1 MSSCLKILL
10 RYPLAARQ
18 QPRFKLRLTAIVVAA
33 FLLWHFINSYKNFRY
48 DIPHTDPPASVDKET
63 QLSCDSL
70 QGLGDIF
77 LILRT
82 GASEALRR
90 LPAHF
95 NTTLR
100 CLHSQNYGIWS
111 DYEEYIGGHHVHD
124 AFDEMD
130 PEVIA
135 SHPDF
140 AYYRRL
146 KEQGRSSFTVD
157 ELTGWAT
164 APNSAGGRDTP
175 GWKLDKWK
183 FLPIADKAYRQQPNA
198 KWYIFMEG
206 DTYIHWA
213 NILHWLSHI
222 DASKPYYMGQEM
234 QIGDIV
240 FAYGGSSFVISNSAM
255 KTLVEYRA
263 TKPGVYEEFTGNHW
277 AGDCVLGKAML
288 DAGIKLSWQ
297 YPNLFGG
304 MPYDMD
310 YNETFGSPQRRLWC
324 YPTTTYHHVSPSDV
338 EEIYHNEQ
346 KWNQEARS
354 VLTHRPATGRR
365 APSAIAMS
373 LLLELPR
380 ELRDIIISHVILSPR
395 SVFDPAQVVRERE
408 NVSVNST
415 VTGTVTPEHMWVGL
429 KAVKNPAL
437 PLLFLNRQLM
447 VETLEVIARLPSRPV
462 WQADVLVTEDCIA
475 YPTWTCV
482 PYLPADRGAVD
493 ALHVKF
499 RIEHDMRAL
508 KQMNHFPLP
517 PNKRSPVYWQLYDLL
532 VMIPILGPRVKR
544 HDQPP
549 SSCLTI
555 HKLIL
560 DFEGTTQDKW
570 LAYRFAQFAW
580 DFIMVLLNEYSRDRQ
595 WAVYLF
601 ERVGDIEIHVYGSCW
616 TRVDISQI
624 LSNPDNMGFGTF
636 PEGRLQHKQRLM
648 SQRKEARLPVS
659 DPENL

>member
-240 FAYGGSSFVISNSAM
+240 FAYGGSSFIISNSAM

-346 KWNQEARS
+346 KWNQEKAKLMRHGDVFRS
-354 VLTHRPATGRR
+354 LVRPKLAERVEDWQSISADDEGTKGTFEECR
-365 APSAIAMS
+365 AACEDKPGCLQYLFHEDAHSCK
-373 LLLELPR
+373 
-380 ELRDIIISHVILSPR
+380 ISNRIRVGSSSIKDKDHSERIVSGWVI
-395 SVFDPAQVVRERE
+395 
-408 NVSVNST
+408 
-415 VTGTVTPEHMWVGL
+415 
-429 KAVKNPAL
+429 
-437 PLLFLNRQLM
+437 
-447 VETLEVIARLPSRPV
+447 
-462 WQADVLVTEDCIA
+462 
-475 YPTWTCV
+475 
-482 PYLPADRGAVD
+482 DRVD
-493 ALHVKF
+493 AFVA
-499 RIEHDMRAL
+499 DMDTR
-508 KQMNHFPLP
+508 
-517 PNKRSPVYWQLYDLL
+517 
-532 VMIPILGPRVKR
+532 
-544 HDQPP
+544 
-549 SSCLTI
+549 C
-555 HKLIL
+555 L
-560 DFEGTTQDKW
+560 DFD
-570 LAYRFAQFAW
+570 
-580 DFIMVLLNEYSRDRQ
+580 
-595 WAVYLF
+595 
-601 ERVGDIEIHVYGSCW
+601 
-616 TRVDISQI
+616 VDW
-624 LSNPDNMGFGTF
+624 
-636 PEGRLQHKQRLM
+636 K
-648 SQRKEARLPVS
+648 LPG
-659 DPENL
+659 